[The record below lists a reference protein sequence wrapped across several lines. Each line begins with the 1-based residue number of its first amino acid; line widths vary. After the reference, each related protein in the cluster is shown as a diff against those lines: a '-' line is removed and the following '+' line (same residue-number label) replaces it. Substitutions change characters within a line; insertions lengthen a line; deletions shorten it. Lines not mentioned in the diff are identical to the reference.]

1 MSEDALKVVIA
12 IYQGEAEARQA
23 LDSLMDATKA
33 GALDIEDAALI
44 WKDEP
49 AKIHVKDVA
58 NISIGSG
65 AAIGGL
71 IGGILGLIAGPAG
84 VVILGGT
91 RALLGGSTTAGDEGI
106 SDERLLEFGTN
117 LETGTSAVVAVVIPA
132 WQVEVENLFS
142 KTSDHVF
149 VYKLSD
155 EIRDSLE
162 ESE

>member
-1 MSEDALKVVIA
+1 MSEDTLKVVIA
-12 IYQGEAEARQA
+12 IYHEEAEAREA

-33 GALDIEDAALI
+33 GMLDIEDAALI
-44 WKDEP
+44 WKDET

-91 RALLGGSTTAGDEGI
+91 GALLGGSTTAGDEGI
-106 SDERLLEFGTN
+106 SDERLLEIGAS

-132 WQVEVENLFS
+132 WQVEVESLLS
-142 KTSDHVF
+142 KTSSQVILHD
-149 VYKLSD
+149 LSD
-155 EIRDSLE
+155 ELLDSLE
-162 ESE
+162 DSE